1 MRDPNSGDRTNTH
14 FALKPG
20 TMVAHYRL
28 VEKVGA
34 GGMGEVH
41 LADDTK
47 LQRQVALKFLPATL
61 AYDQEAKTRFTREA
75 QAAAALNHPNI
86 IHVYEVGQF
95 HGRPYFAME
104 YVSGDP
110 LHRFAHDDPLSV
122 EKVVEMM
129 IQLCEGLAE
138 AHSHGVVHRDIKA
151 DNIVVDKKGRPR
163 ILDFGLAT
171 VTGDVK
177 LTKTGSTLGTV
188 AYMSPEQVS
197 GKQVDQRSDLFSLG
211 VVLYELLTGRTPF
224 KRDSEAATLQAI
236 VNDEPQP
243 LTRYRSD
250 IPEPLCKVVDK
261 LLSKETDFR
270 YQTADGV
277 LPDLRALKAGSSGR
291 TTSVVLPRKRS
302 PLPLIGLIGA
312 VAALVVAVVFWQS
325 WETNAPLDTV
335 PMIAVLPFENLGAPD
350 DEYFADGMTDEVTS
364 RLNTIKG
371 LGVISRTSAIQYK
384 SSDKNLTEIGRELNV
399 GYILAGTVRWSK
411 VGDQVSEDRQMWAD
425 TYDRELMK
433 VFQVQADIARQIVGQ
448 LGITLVETDH
458 TELASQPTDNPEAY
472 AHYLKGVS
480 VTREPDLWRLEN
492 NAAIAQFDSAL
503 ALDPDFA
510 LAYAYKSI
518 AHSWAAFG
526 FLWWQKDTT
535 DHRAMSL
542 ASAQKALE
550 LQPQLSM
557 GYLAMGTYHNLVERD
572 YDRALEE
579 FSKAR
584 SEIHSDAQL
593 IASIALVEWR
603 QGKFGDAQANYRRAV
618 ELDPLTAENQY
629 SLAICLSFT
638 NEFDEALEIM
648 DRAIAL
654 EPDLA
659 QYYSRKIGL
668 LIDGYGD
675 LEGAKAVLEE
685 AAKHVDVL
693 DVLAEE
699 FLQYGLTEVSTD
711 SLLSSFS
718 GPFRDSVPPG
728 MYYGAVAG
736 AYRAAGQTELMIE
749 YCDSTRIAIEA
760 TLPYVT
766 DEHGIYEGLGLAY
779 ACLGEA
785 EKAIEAGLKAKEIM
799 SVDDCH
805 W

>member
-1 MRDPNSGDRTNTH
+1 
-14 FALKPG
+14 
-20 TMVAHYRL
+20 
-28 VEKVGA
+28 
-34 GGMGEVH
+34 MGEVY

-47 LQRQVALKFLPATL
+47 LQRQVALKFLPSAL
-61 AYDQEAKTRFTREA
+61 ANDEEAKSRFMREA
-75 QAAAALNHPNI
+75 QSAAVLNHPNI
-86 IHVYEVGQF
+86 IHIYEVGQF
-95 HGRPYFAME
+95 HDRPYFAME
-104 YVSGDP
+104 YVPGDT
-110 LHRFAHDDPLSV
+110 LHRFAHDDPQSV
-122 EKVVEMM
+122 EEVVEMM
-129 IQLCEGLAE
+129 LQLCEGLAE

-171 VTGDVK
+171 VAGDAK
-177 LTKTGSTLGTV
+177 LTKTGSTIGTI
-188 AYMSPEQVS
+188 AYMSPEQVA
-197 GKQVDQRSDLFSLG
+197 GKQIDQRSDLFSLG
-211 VVLYELLTGRTPF
+211 VVLYEMLAGRTPF

-243 LTRYRSD
+243 LERYRSGL
-250 IPEPLCKVVDK
+250 PEDLCKIVDK
-261 LLSKETDFR
+261 LLSKDPDLR
-270 YQTADGV
+270 YQSAEGV
-277 LPDLRALKAGSSGR
+277 LPDLRPLRAGSS
-291 TTSVVLPRKRS
+291 TKSTPVVLPRKRS
-302 PLPLIGLIGA
+302 PLPLIGLIGVLA
-312 VAALVVAVVFWQS
+312 VLVVAVIFWKP
-325 WETNAPLDTV
+325 WETETPVDTV

-350 DEYFADGMTDEVTS
+350 DEYFADGMADEVTS
-364 RLNTIKG
+364 RLATIEG
-371 LGVISRTSAIQYK
+371 LGVISSISAIKYK
-384 SSDKNLTEIGRELNV
+384 DSDKSLTEIGQELNV

-411 VGDQVSEDRQMWAD
+411 VSGQAKVRITPQLIRVADDRQMWAEI
-425 TYDRELMK
+425 YDRELME
-433 VFQVQADIARQIVGQ
+433 VFAVQADIAMQIVQQ
-448 LGITLVETDH
+448 LGLTLVETDR
-458 TELASQPTDNPEAY
+458 TGLASQPTDNPEAY

-480 VTREPDLWRLEN
+480 MTRDPDIGSIRGSN
-492 NAAIAQFDSAL
+492 PAIAQFDSAL

-510 LAYAYKSI
+510 LAHAYKSI
-518 AHSWAAFG
+518 AHSWEAFG

-542 ASAQKALE
+542 TSAQKALE

-557 GYLAMGTYHNLVERD
+557 GYLAMGTYHNLVGRD

-593 IASIALVEWR
+593 ISSIALVEWR
-603 QGKFGDAQANYRRAV
+603 QGRFGDAQANYRRAV
-618 ELDPLTAENQY
+618 ELDPLTAENQF

-638 NEFDEALEIM
+638 NEFDEALLIM

-654 EPDLA
+654 EPDQA
-659 QYYSRKIGL
+659 MYYTRKIGL

-693 DVLAEE
+693 EVLAVE
-699 FLQYGLTEVSTD
+699 FLQYGLTEISND
-711 SLLSSFS
+711 SLLNSLS

-728 MYYGAVAG
+728 MYYGAVAQ
-736 AYRAAGQTELMIE
+736 AYRTAGQTELMIE
-749 YCDSTRIAIEA
+749 YCDSTRIALEA
-760 TLPYVT
+760 ILSYVT
-766 DEHGIYEGLGLAY
+766 NEHGVYEVLGMAY

-785 EKAIEAGLKAKEIM
+785 DRAIEAGLKAKEMM